1 MFLAHFGVALG
12 LKRRVPTV
20 SLGALFLAA
29 QFVDLLWPI
38 FLMVGLEQVEIAPGI
53 TRVTPLRFVHY
64 PISHSLLAV
73 LGWSVTFAAVY
84 WLIRR
89 HINGAVVCGIAVLSH
104 WLLDLIS
111 HRPDLPLLPG
121 GHTLVG
127 LGLWNSLVGTLSVEL
142 SIFALGSWLYIR
154 CTRPRDRIGSLGL
167 WALLGFLLFIFA
179 GNLLG
184 PPPNNVTAIAWVGQA
199 QWILI
204 VWGYLVDRHRSPILQ
219 S

>member
-12 LKRRVPTV
+12 LKRKVPTV
-20 SLGALFLAA
+20 SLGSLFLAA
-29 QFVDLLWPI
+29 QFVDLLWPT
-38 FLMVGLEQVEIAPGI
+38 FLLAGLEQVEIAPGI
-53 TRVTPLRFVHY
+53 TSVTPLRFVHY
-64 PISHSLLAV
+64 PISHSLLAGF
-73 LGWSVTFAAVY
+73 GWSVAFAATY
-84 WLIRR
+84 WLFRR
-89 HINGAVVCGIAVLSH
+89 HRKGAVVCGIAVLSH

-127 LGLWNSLVGTLSVEL
+127 LGLWDSLWGTLTVEL

-154 CTRPRDRIGSLGL
+154 STRAHDRVGSLGL
-167 WALLGFLLFIFA
+167 WALLGFLLFIYA

-184 PPPNNVTAIAWVGQA
+184 PPPSNVTAIAWVGQA
-199 QWILI
+199 QWILV
-204 VWGYLVDRHRSPILQ
+204 VWGYWIDRHRSTILQ